1 MKEEFETWFVIFSSH
16 ILEIKRKNWPNQYQS
31 MKKLTFCVQQFILT
45 QQISNQLFLHLVLK
59 CKARPSANEGR
70 GLCVRA
76 ECKWRI
82 LWGPCERPCPERGNV
97 GSVVACTII
106 SEICHCLGIV
116 SLWPQHTLS
125 SKMLLF
131 VRMTG
136 KHPLKFFYQ
145 RSHKSFTKPC
155 WENLVWQARPR
166 KQMTKLGWNQYIE
179 QTIIAR
185 VGAYGWDGNH
195 QRSPAPVQ
203 SWKAASATWLSDWQ
217 SSWGNYGQT
226 SLWDFGSQ
234 VNSSPIVNWSFVGF
248 YISVLMWL

>member
-1 MKEEFETWFVIFSSH
+1 MSS
-16 ILEIKRKNWPNQYQS
+16 NS
-31 MKKLTFCVQQFILT
+31 VSDILT
-45 QQISNQLFLHLVLK
+45 LQICDQWFLRLVLK

-70 GLCVRA
+70 GTPLGLCVRA

-136 KHPLKFFYQ
+136 KHPLKFFFHRQ
-145 RSHKSFTKPC
+145 RSHKAFTMPC

-203 SWKAASATWLSDWQ
+203 SWKAASPTWLSDWQ
-217 SSWGNYGQT
+217 NSWGNYCQT
-226 SLWDFGSQ
+226 PLWVRSQ
-234 VNSSPIVNWSFVGF
+234 LIPHSQL
-248 YISVLMWL
+248 VLCWVLYFCSDVIIKQSAHQHFI